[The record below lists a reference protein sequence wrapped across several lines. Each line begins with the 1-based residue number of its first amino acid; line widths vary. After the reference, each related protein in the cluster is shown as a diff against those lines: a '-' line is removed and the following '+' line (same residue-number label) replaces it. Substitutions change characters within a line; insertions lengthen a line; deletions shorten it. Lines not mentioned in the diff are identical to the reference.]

1 MIKRLAM
8 LALLVLPTYGALSAP
23 ARAQALVPGVDYVEI
38 SEPKPLEPLNGKIEV
53 VEVFG
58 YWCHYC
64 AEFQPLVGAWK
75 AKLPADVRFTYLP
88 AVYGR
93 DDPFARAFYA
103 AQNSKGLFART
114 HDAVFQAVNADQTLP
129 RNASVDEL
137 AAFYAQHGADAAK
150 FAAAMRDPSLDAKLA
165 RARDF
170 AVAVGLPG
178 TPTLIVNG
186 KYRILG
192 NSYRDML
199 RIADQLIDVERKAR
213 R

>member
-1 MIKRLAM
+1 MIKRLAIASL
-8 LALLVLPTYGALSAP
+8 LAVLFLPALAFG
-23 ARAQALVPGVDYVEI
+23 QALVPGVDYVEV
-38 SEPKPLEPLNGKIEV
+38 SEPKPFEPLAGKVEV

-64 AEFQPLVGAWK
+64 AEFQPLVSAWK
-75 AKLPADVRFTYLP
+75 NKLPADVRFTYVP
-88 AVYGR
+88 AVYNDG
-93 DDPFARAFYA
+93 DPFARGFYA
-103 AQNSKGLFART
+103 AQGVKGLFTRT
-114 HDAVFQAVNADQTLP
+114 HDALFKAVNTDTSLP

-137 AAFYAQHGADAAK
+137 AAFYAQYGVDAAQ
-150 FAAAMRDPSLDAKLA
+150 FAKSMRDPSLDAKLA

-170 AVAVGLPG
+170 AVAVELPG

-192 NSYRDML
+192 NSYKDML
-199 RIADQLIDVERKAR
+199 RIADQLIAAERKAR

>member
-1 MIKRLAM
+1 MIKRLATF
-8 LALLVLPTYGALSAP
+8 ALLAALLSP
-23 ARAQALVPGVDYVEI
+23 ALAFAQALTPGVDYVEI
-38 SEPKPLEPLNGKIEV
+38 SEPQPFEPLNGKIEV

-75 AKLPADVRFTYLP
+75 TKLPADVRFTYLP
-88 AVYGR
+88 AVYGG
-93 DDPFARAFYA
+93 DDPYARAFYA
-103 AQNSKGLFART
+103 AQDFKGLFARS
-114 HDAVFQAVNADQTLP
+114 HDAVFRAVNTTRDLP

-137 AAFYAQHGADAAK
+137 AAFYAQHGVDAAK
-150 FAAAMRDPSLDAKLA
+150 FAQAMRDPKLDPELA

-170 AVAVGLPG
+170 AVKVELPG
-178 TPTLIVNG
+178 TPTMIVNG

-192 NSYRDML
+192 NSYKDML
-199 RIADQLIDVERKAR
+199 RIADQLIAVERKAR

>member
-1 MIKRLAM
+1 MIKRLATF
-8 LALLVLPTYGALSAP
+8 ALLAALLSPVLAF
-23 ARAQALVPGVDYVEI
+23 AQALTPGVDYVEI
-38 SEPKPLEPLNGKIEV
+38 SEPKPFEPLNGKIEV

-88 AVYGR
+88 AVYGN

-103 AQNSKGLFART
+103 AQGIKGLFART
-114 HDAVFQAVNADQTLP
+114 HEAVFRAVNTDHDLP
-129 RNASVDEL
+129 RNASADEL
-137 AAFYAQHGADAAK
+137 AAFYAQHGVDASK
-150 FAAAMRDPSLDAKLA
+150 FAAAMRDPALDAKLA

-170 AVAVGLPG
+170 AVAVELPG
-178 TPTLIVNG
+178 TPTMIVNG

-192 NSYRDML
+192 VSYKDML
-199 RIADQLIDVERKAR
+199 RIADQLIALERKAR

>member
-1 MIKRLAM
+1 MIKRLATF
-8 LALLVLPTYGALSAP
+8 ALLAALFSP
-23 ARAQALVPGVDYVEI
+23 GLVFAQTLTPGVDYVEI
-38 SEPKPLEPLNGKIEV
+38 SEPRPFEPLDGKVEV
-53 VEVFG
+53 VEIFG

-88 AVYGR
+88 AVYGG
-93 DDPFARAFYA
+93 DDPYARAFYA
-103 AQNSKGLFART
+103 AQGVKGLFARS
-114 HDAVFQAVNADQTLP
+114 HEAVFKAVNTDHDLP

-137 AAFYAQHGADAAK
+137 AGFYARYGVDAGK
-150 FAAAMRDPSLDAKLA
+150 FAAAMRDPALDAKLT

-170 AVAVGLPG
+170 AVKVELPG
-178 TPTLIVNG
+178 TPTMIVNG

-192 NSYRDML
+192 NSYKDML
-199 RIADQLIDVERKAR
+199 RIADQLIAKERSAR